1 MIEETLDQESELITD
16 SETIQKISQ
25 KLFPI
30 LQTKDETNI
39 ISELYKKDYAN
50 IDLTLCIN
58 TSHNNNTILTTL
70 ANYNLPRAANNFIS
84 IIKALKKPSDQFL
97 SYINQ
102 KNSKGYNAL
111 LYSAFRGNSE
121 IFNKLME
128 DGADI
133 STTNSSGLNALH
145 LTSQGNFPNII
156 IFLIEKYGFDINSK
170 DNKGNSA
177 LHWAVYSNSAQA
189 VDYLIYYNIDINIKD
204 NDDNTAL
211 EIAIRK
217 GNQNLVKKLRED
229 YSSFLSK
236 DGKKVKIKQN
246 ESEPETQNKQNNNIF
261 SLLINKFIDNDSK
274 GISALPFLLIIIVL
288 EVVNQIIILIGYN
301 NYFMSFVFFILF
313 SMLLFFY
320 FSSSKS
326 EPGEI
331 AEKCINSL
339 LTLAEQGEDMK
350 NICPWC
356 VNYMGEKTRHC
367 FLCKK
372 CIKYQEFHDNYIN
385 NCVGKNN
392 FSLYMSFLNFL
403 AINLGF
409 KLMISIW
416 GLFWIKGNNFKKT
429 VGFIIIQILVV
440 GAFNTFI
447 ILKIINKTK
456 MYNTLYYGNF
466 ILKDLKENDTKV
478 NNLDVDVSNNVKNN
492 NFNVQLP
499 SFGETD
505 RNV

>member
-1 MIEETLDQESELITD
+1 
-16 SETIQKISQ
+16 
-25 KLFPI
+25 
-30 LQTKDETNI
+30 
-39 ISELYKKDYAN
+39 
-50 IDLTLCIN
+50 
-58 TSHNNNTILTTL
+58 
-70 ANYNLPRAANNFIS
+70 
-84 IIKALKKPSDQFL
+84 
-97 SYINQ
+97 
-102 KNSKGYNAL
+102 
-111 LYSAFRGNSE
+111 
-121 IFNKLME
+121 
-128 DGADI
+128 
-133 STTNSSGLNALH
+133 
-145 LTSQGNFPNII
+145 
-156 IFLIEKYGFDINSK
+156 
-170 DNKGNSA
+170 
-177 LHWAVYSNSAQA
+177 
-189 VDYLIYYNIDINIKD
+189 
-204 NDDNTAL
+204 
-211 EIAIRK
+211 
-217 GNQNLVKKLRED
+217 
-229 YSSFLSK
+229 
-236 DGKKVKIKQN
+236 
-246 ESEPETQNKQNNNIF
+246 
-261 SLLINKFIDNDSK
+261 
-274 GISALPFLLIIIVL
+274 
-288 EVVNQIIILIGYN
+288 
-301 NYFMSFVFFILF
+301 
-313 SMLLFFY
+313 MLLFFY

-440 GAFNTFI
+440 GAFITFI

-466 ILKDLKENDTKV
+466 ILKDLNENDTKG